1 MYCTSTGLKP
11 ESVLV
16 VWERCDR
23 DGLGEDCWARSSRE
37 VSSKDD
43 RPAISAMCKSGED
56 IRSLVVVMAWEANL
70 DMEATNRA
78 VDHSQPTSCRHLLLR
93 FHSMILE
100 DLVVATAASS
110 VVQTVRL
117 ANRVGEDHSD
127 RKDYWASS

>member
-43 RPAISAMCKSGED
+43 RPAISAKCRSVVD
-56 IRSLVVVMAWEANL
+56 TRSLVVVMAWEANL
-70 DMEATNRA
+70 DTAATNRA
-78 VDHSQPTSCRHLLLR
+78 GGQIQQTSSRHLPR

-100 DLVVATAASS
+100 DLVVATAVSS
-110 VVQTVRL
+110 VVQMVKL
-117 ANRVGEDHSD
+117 ANQAGEGHSD
-127 RKDYWASS
+127 RKGHWASS